1 MNLPSLWWQSLGR
14 LACEWESLCCVWR
27 CLGVKPDETKIEHPK
42 LVDLVHRCNTTNT
55 HKCVIS
61 EFYSIPQGTAVCVC
75 GLRPIS
81 QRSISFLWFNLIFI
95 YLIIY
100 FFVETVIG
108 CSEYQEVREPT
119 SHASSLSYIS
129 HHPNI
134 SSPSSI
140 NRTDSVFSH
149 FLYLF
154 LILSLYLYLA
164 PSLSFPPFFFL
175 SVYDHFSSNCS
186 PVRKP
191 SYPFIYFFH
200 VLSHF

>member
-1 MNLPSLWWQSLGR
+1 MTVSGETRLWMRVSV
-14 LACEWESLCCVWR
+14 LCVEVFGCQAWR
-27 CLGVKPDETKIEHPK
+27 DKNRTSKTCRFSAQMQHDQHAQMC
-42 LVDLVHRCNTTNT
+42 HQ
-55 HKCVIS
+55 
-61 EFYSIPQGTAVCVC
+61 FYSIPQGTAVCVC

-81 QRSISFLWFNLIFI
+81 QRPISFLWFNLIFI

-134 SSPSSI
+134 SSASSI

-154 LILSLYLYLA
+154 LILSLCLYLA